1 MSYLDL
7 RTSKLCSNKRPNKED
22 FRFLRYCPQR
32 KRSYT
37 RKPRRWQIAILGLC
51 FTINQSMMNRWIT
64 VIPLCSSSRR
74 YCRTKSLI
82 NISMKQWWS
91 SLAKYYRTLST
102 RQISRN
108 WKKRSIVFSDQMLL
122 TSRKEYSLKSLEKRS
137 SPNWWMHH
145 QRKPMLKWLKDL
157 SNVSAS
163 LSTQLFY
170 ITVF

>member
-1 MSYLDL
+1 M
-7 RTSKLCSNKRPNKED
+7 T
-22 FRFLRYCPQR
+22 
-32 KRSYT
+32 
-37 RKPRRWQIAILGLC
+37 
-51 FTINQSMMNRWIT
+51 NRWIT

-74 YCRTKSLI
+74 YCRIKSLI

-91 SLAKYYRTLST
+91 SLAKYFRTLLT

-108 WKKRSIVFSDQMLL
+108 WKKRSIVFSDRMLL
-122 TSRKEYSLKSLEKRS
+122 ISRKEYSLKSLEKRS
-137 SPNWWMHH
+137 SPSWWMHH

-170 ITVF
+170 ITFYRESYRQSYLRAKTEIRPLFTRLTPHGAVQSRSPLVSMIFPSLKDKTKIF